1 MSPEV
6 IWKRARGAVVQSLKD
21 YEAEAE
27 EMAFLKDFKAVW
39 TLKKAEKRVM
49 RMKSGIIHPPFRIF
63 YRYEQDRICIVRSW
77 RSKRLLHLH

>member
-6 IWKRARGAVVQSLKD
+6 TWKRARGAVVQSLKD

-49 RMKSGIIHPPFRIF
+49 RM
-63 YRYEQDRICIVRSW
+63 
-77 RSKRLLHLH
+77 